1 MNDAS
6 GTDGSGLDQD
16 HMGNLVES
24 ILRSLGGILDEC
36 FGTTEGQAEEPYSN
50 GQFDGVIC
58 HCEMYLEDFGDGIQ
72 DGDEKLSSWRPEL
85 ATVQQVIT
93 APTKRLSGG
102 PKPQPVA
109 QPAAQTS
116 EPASVEPV
124 AKEYYVRRGDKVM
137 GPVSEDK
144 IRSGIAGGR
153 VKSTDQLSE
162 QTSGP
167 WQALDSS
174 EFSTCF

>member
-50 GQFDGVIC
+50 GQFDGVIG

-72 DGDEKLSSWRPEL
+72 DGDEKLSSWRPKL
-85 ATVQQVIT
+85 ATVQQVIA
-93 APTKRLSGG
+93 APTRDSAVARGHSLLHRRLH
-102 PKPQPVA
+102 KPLTRPQLNRWRRNIM
-109 QPAAQTS
+109 
-116 EPASVEPV
+116 SVVEI
-124 AKEYYVRRGDKVM
+124 K
-137 GPVSEDK
+137 
-144 IRSGIAGGR
+144 
-153 VKSTDQLSE
+153 
-162 QTSGP
+162 
-167 WQALDSS
+167 
-174 EFSTCF
+174 